1 MYTHNVIIY
10 TSQIQILRTTIF
22 ITVIQT
28 RHNICK
34 PMVLHIG
41 DSFIINVTLIL
52 PIKHYNTQYFRI
64 NITKLSSNHSFE
76 NLLKIIWFCIHNIP
90 LFNTIR
96 KRIALLSFLH
106 FLSSHSIHQTLY
118 SLQHLALTHEAKET
132 LFAKLF
138 AGGFPRAQWGFAL
151 PLSKRQQPQARKDS
165 PLTYFHHCAPK
176 LSLQTPCFCYSE
188 VPQSEHGCQADGR
201 GLWLLGRPWLGRIV
215 ASVLK
220 LPSG

>member
-76 NLLKIIWFCIHNIP
+76 NLLKII
-90 LFNTIR
+90 
-96 KRIALLSFLH
+96 
-106 FLSSHSIHQTLY
+106 
-118 SLQHLALTHEAKET
+118 
-132 LFAKLF
+132 
-138 AGGFPRAQWGFAL
+138 
-151 PLSKRQQPQARKDS
+151 
-165 PLTYFHHCAPK
+165 
-176 LSLQTPCFCYSE
+176 
-188 VPQSEHGCQADGR
+188 
-201 GLWLLGRPWLGRIV
+201 
-215 ASVLK
+215 
-220 LPSG
+220 